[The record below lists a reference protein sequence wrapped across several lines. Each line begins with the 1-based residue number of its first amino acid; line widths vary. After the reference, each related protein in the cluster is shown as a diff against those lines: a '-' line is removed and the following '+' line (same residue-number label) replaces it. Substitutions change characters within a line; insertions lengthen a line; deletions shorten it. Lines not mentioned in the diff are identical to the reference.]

1 MRDVT
6 LIFMGRPSSIFC
18 TGSLLCFAFP
28 VAVDAR
34 ATDGPPPFPFAAMP
48 PATADQ
54 TDGPQ
59 DQPPGT
65 ADDIIIYASRQGV
78 LPGVAPENELNEAD
92 IAAYGANSVGDLLDD
107 VGGAADSSGEGPV
120 ILINGRETSGLNTIN
135 DLPTEAVRKI
145 QVLPQRVAG
154 RLGQRPTR
162 RVINVV
168 LKDNHRQVTGNVEGS
183 FATAGAGRSYK
194 AEINLL
200 RLKDGNRDSLV
211 FRTERVDPLLESDRD
226 IASDP
231 LTTPYDIR
239 GNIFAFPNLGA
250 EIDPALSAL
259 AGQKVAIA
267 PVPAGNAAPTLVALA
282 ANGNRPNITDI
293 RDFRTLAA
301 GKRSFSVNG
310 NVARQWGKTA
320 LSLNA
325 RAEWVSTV
333 SQSGLADVSLLL
345 PAGTPFSPFT
355 RDVRIARYVGD
366 ALRQQGHNTNLE
378 LGGDFTTPVGGWN
391 LRVAGNWQHLAAKTD
406 GQAPFD
412 PALLQAA
419 TSAGTVNPFGT
430 LPSDLTALRY
440 NFSRSRSDNA
450 SLRATLSGRVL
461 KLPAGAMRAAVT
473 ATVRTNRLNGSWEF
487 LSVPNV
493 TRFAQNEA
501 TLSGNLQVPLLG
513 DKSPI
518 GNLELDLN
526 GAIRRLNRIGTV
538 EDFGAGLAWQ
548 PARSLNVRGSLD
560 MQRQAPSAQTLSD
573 PQVVYENYRIFD
585 FVTGQTVQVRYV
597 TGGNPD
603 LPVARRRIWSIGGT
617 YLPFTN
623 ANLILSAE
631 YSSRRTTNLQSTL
644 PPVNAQVQAAF
655 PDRFVRDASGVL
667 TLVDSRP
674 VAFAYDNSDQLHSRI
689 DFHGS
694 LGKPSRKR
702 AAGSG
707 GDSDGAFS
715 FDGRPRFNFS
725 IEHNWILSSVRRA
738 QRGLPEVDLLAGGA
752 TGYGG
757 GLPRHTLRVSANL
770 AGRGLGM
777 QLYGTCRSATVI
789 RSAETPSPKDIF
801 FSAQTSMDMRFFAD
815 LGTLIPGRGVSKG
828 ARLSL
833 AVSNLLD
840 SKQRVRDGNGLTP
853 TLYQPYLLNPLGR
866 VITVGLRKVF

>member
-1 MRDVT
+1 
-6 LIFMGRPSSIFC
+6 MGRTSKLLC
-18 TGSLLCFAFP
+18 TSSLLCIALP
-28 VAVDAR
+28 ISVDAQ
-34 ATDGPPPFPFAAMP
+34 ASDGPPPFLFSAGS
-48 PATADQ
+48 PATGDK

-59 DQPPGT
+59 DQSPQS
-65 ADDIIIYASRQGV
+65 ADDIIIYASRLGI
-78 LPGVAPENELNEAD
+78 LPGIPPENELNEQD
-92 IAAYGANSVGDLLDD
+92 IAAYGADTVGDLLDQ

-120 ILINGRETSGLNTIN
+120 ILINGRETTGLNTVN
-135 DLPTEAVRKI
+135 DLPTEAIRKI

-154 RLGQRPTR
+154 RLGERPTR

-168 LKDNHRQVTGNVEGS
+168 LKDNHRQITGNAEGT

-211 FRTERVDPLLESDRD
+211 FRSERVDPLFESDRN
-226 IASDP
+226 IVSDP
-231 LTTPYDIR
+231 LTSPYDTR
-239 GNIFAFPNLGA
+239 GNIFASTILGA

-259 AGQKVAIA
+259 AGQMVAVA
-267 PVPAGNAAPTLVALA
+267 PVPAGNATPTLGALA
-282 ANGNRPNITDI
+282 ANGNRPNFTDV
-293 RDFRTLAA
+293 RDLRTLTA
-301 GKRSFSVNG
+301 GKRTFSVNG
-310 NVARQWGKTA
+310 NMARQWGKTA

-325 RAEWVSTV
+325 RAEWVSSD
-333 SQSGLADVSLLL
+333 SQSGLAGVSLLL

-366 ALRQQGHNTNLE
+366 ALRQQGHNANLE

-391 LRVAGNWQHLAAKTD
+391 LRVAGNWQHLAARTD
-406 GQAPFD
+406 SQAAFD

-419 TSAGTVNPFGT
+419 INAGTVNPFET
-430 LPSDLTALRY
+430 LPTDLTVPRN
-440 NFSRSRSDNA
+440 NFSRSHSDTA
-450 SLRATLSGRVL
+450 SLRATLSGRVM

-473 ATVRTNRLNGSWEF
+473 AMVRTDRLNGRWEF

-493 TRFAQNEA
+493 TRFTQNEA
-501 TLSGNLQVPLLG
+501 ALSGNLQVPLLN

-526 GAIRRLNRIGTV
+526 GAIRSLNRIGTV

-548 PARSLNVRGSLD
+548 PVRSLNLRGSFD

-573 PQVVYENYRIFD
+573 PQIVYENYRIFD
-585 FVTGQTVQVRYV
+585 FVTGQTVQVRYI
-597 TGGNPD
+597 TGGNPN
-603 LPVARRRIWSIGGT
+603 LPVARRRIWSIGAT
-617 YLPFTN
+617 YLPFSD
-623 ANLILSAE
+623 ANLILSTE

-655 PDRFVRDASGVL
+655 PDRFVRDANGVL

-694 LGKPSRKR
+694 LGKPSQKR

-707 GDSDGAFS
+707 SDSDGAFS
-715 FDGRPRFNFS
+715 FDGRARFNLS
-725 IEHNWILSSVRRA
+725 IEHNWIISSVRRA
-738 QRGLPEVDLLAGGA
+738 QLGLPEVDLLAGGA

-757 GLPRHTLRVSANL
+757 GLARHTVRVSANL
-770 AGRGLGM
+770 AGRGVGM
-777 QLYGTCRSATVI
+777 QLYGTWRSATLI
-789 RSAETPSPKDIF
+789 KAADTPSPSDIY
-801 FSAQTSMDMRFFAD
+801 FSAQTNVDMRLFAD
-815 LGTLIPGRGVSKG
+815 LGTLVPGSGVLKG

-833 AVSNLLD
+833 SVTNLLD
-840 SKQRVRDGNGLTP
+840 SKQRVRDGSGLTP
-853 TLYQPYLLNPLGR
+853 IRYQPYLLNPLGR
-866 VITVGLRKVF
+866 AITIGLRKVF

>member
-1 MRDVT
+1 MDE
-6 LIFMGRPSSIFC
+6 
-18 TGSLLCFAFP
+18 
-28 VAVDAR
+28 
-34 ATDGPPPFPFAAMP
+34 PFLFAALQP
-48 PATADQ
+48 EKADQ
-54 TDGPQ
+54 TAGPQ
-59 DQPPGT
+59 DQQPGT

-78 LPGVAPENELNEAD
+78 LPGVAPENELNEED

-120 ILINGRETSGLNTIN
+120 ILINGRETTGLNTVN
-135 DLPTEAVRKI
+135 DLPTEAIRKI

-154 RLGQRPTR
+154 RLGERPTR

-168 LKDNHRQVTGNVEGS
+168 LKNNHRQLTGNAEGT
-183 FATAGAGRSYK
+183 FATAGAGRNYK
-194 AEINLL
+194 GEINLL

-211 FRTERVDPLLESDRD
+211 LRAERVDPLFESDRN
-226 IASDP
+226 IVSEP
-231 LTTPYDIR
+231 LTAPYDTR
-239 GNIFAFPNLGA
+239 GNIFASTIFGA

-259 AGQKVAIA
+259 AGQMVAVA
-267 PVPAGNAAPTLVALA
+267 PVPAGNAAPTLGALA
-282 ANGNRPNITDI
+282 ANANKPNFTDV
-293 RDFRTLAA
+293 RDFRTLTA
-301 GKRSFSVNG
+301 GKRTFSVNG
-310 NVARQWGKTA
+310 NIARQWGKTA

-325 RAEWVSTV
+325 RAEWVSTD
-333 SQSGLADVSLLL
+333 SQSGLAGVSLLL

-366 ALRQQGHNTNLE
+366 ALRQQGHNANLE
-378 LGGDFTTPVGGWN
+378 LGGDFTTPVGNWN
-391 LRVAGNWQHLAAKTD
+391 LRVAGNWQHLAARTD
-406 GQAPFD
+406 SQAAFD
-412 PALLQAA
+412 PTLLQAA
-419 TSAGTVNPFGT
+419 ISAGTVNPFGA
-430 LPSDLTALRY
+430 LPADLTALRY

-473 ATVRTNRLNGSWEF
+473 ATVRTDRLNGRWEF

-493 TRFAQNEA
+493 TKFTQNEA
-501 TLSGNLQVPLLG
+501 ALSGNLQVPLLG

-548 PARSLNVRGSLD
+548 PARSLNVRGSFDL
-560 MQRQAPSAQTLSD
+560 QRQAPSAQTLSD
-573 PQVVYENYRIFD
+573 PQIVYDNYRIFD
-585 FVTGQTVQVRYV
+585 FVTGQTVQVRYI
-597 TGGNPD
+597 TGGNPN
-603 LPVARRRIWSIGGT
+603 LPVARRRIWSVGAT
-617 YLPFTN
+617 YLPFSN
-623 ANLILSAE
+623 ANLILSTE
-631 YSSRRTTNLQSTL
+631 YSRRRTTNLQSTL

-655 PDRFVRDASGVL
+655 PDRFVRDANGVL

-702 AAGSG
+702 AAGPGS
-707 GDSDGAFS
+707 DPDGAFS

-725 IEHNWILSSVRRA
+725 IEHNWILRSVRRA
-738 QRGLPEVDLLAGGA
+738 QLGLPEVDLLAGGA

-757 GLPRHTLRVSANL
+757 GLARHTVRVSANL
-770 AGRGLGM
+770 AARGVGM
-777 QLYGTCRSATVI
+777 QLSGIWRSATLI
-789 RSAETPSPKDIF
+789 KSADTPSPSDLF
-801 FSAQTSMDMRFFAD
+801 FSAQTSVDMRLFAD
-815 LGTLIPGRGVSKG
+815 LGTLARGSSVLKG

-833 AVSNLLD
+833 SVTNLLD

-853 TLYQPYLLNPLGR
+853 TRYQPYLLNPLGR
-866 VITVGLRKVF
+866 AITIGLRKAF

>member
-1 MRDVT
+1 MLDVT
-6 LIFMGRPSSIFC
+6 PVFMGRTSKLFC
-18 TGSLLCFAFP
+18 TSCLLCIALP
-28 VAVDAR
+28 ISVDAQT
-34 ATDGPPPFPFAAMP
+34 ADGPPPFLFAAT
-48 PATADQ
+48 PAAADKA
-54 TDGPQ
+54 DGPQ
-59 DQPPGT
+59 DQPPQT
-65 ADDIIIYASRQGV
+65 VDDIIVYGSRQGV
-78 LPGVAPENELNEAD
+78 LPGVPPENELNEAD
-92 IAAYGANSVGDLLDD
+92 IAAYGADTVGDLLDQ

-120 ILINGRETSGLNTIN
+120 ILINGRETTGLNTVN
-135 DLPTEAVRKI
+135 DLPTEAIRKI

-154 RLGQRPTR
+154 RLGERPTR

-168 LKDNHRQVTGNVEGS
+168 LKNNHRQLTGNGEGA

-211 FRTERVDPLLESDRD
+211 FRYERADPLFESDRN
-226 IASDP
+226 IVSDP
-231 LTTPYDIR
+231 LTTPYDTS
-239 GNIFAFPNLGA
+239 GNIFASTFLGA

-259 AGQKVAIA
+259 AGQTVAVA
-267 PVPAGNAAPTLVALA
+267 PAPPGNTAPTLGALA
-282 ANGNRPNITDI
+282 ANGNRPNFTDV

-301 GKRSFSVNG
+301 GKRTFSVNG
-310 NVARQWGKTA
+310 NIARQWGKTA

-325 RAEWVSTV
+325 RAEWASTD
-333 SQSGLADVSLLL
+333 SQSGLAGVSLLL
-345 PAGTPFSPFT
+345 PAATPFSPFT
-355 RDVRIARYVGD
+355 RDVRIARYVGGP
-366 ALRQQGHNTNLE
+366 LQQQGHNANLE

-406 GQAPFD
+406 SQAAFD
-412 PALLQAA
+412 PAPLQAA
-419 TSAGTVNPFGT
+419 VSAGTVDPFGA
-430 LPSDLTALRY
+430 LPTDLTVPRR
-440 NFSRSRSDNA
+440 NFSHSRSDNA

-461 KLPAGAMRAAVT
+461 RLPAGPMRAAIT
-473 ATVRTNRLNGSWEF
+473 AMVRTDRLDGNWIF

-493 TRFAQNEA
+493 TNYAQNEA
-501 TLSGNLQVPLLG
+501 ALLGNLQIPLLG

-526 GAIRRLNRIGTV
+526 GAIRTLNRIGTV

-548 PARSLNVRGSLD
+548 PVRSLNLRGSFDL
-560 MQRQAPSAQTLSD
+560 QRQAPSAQTLSD

-585 FVTGQTVQVRYV
+585 FITGQTVQVRYI
-597 TGGNPD
+597 TGGNPN
-603 LPVARRRIWSIGGT
+603 LPVATRRILSVGGT
-617 YLPFTN
+617 YLPFSN

-655 PDRFVRDASGVL
+655 PDRFVRDAGGVL

-694 LGKPSRKR
+694 LGKLSRKR
-702 AAGSG
+702 AAAPGS
-707 GDSDGAFS
+707 DSDGAFS
-715 FDGRPRFNFS
+715 FDGRLRFNLS
-725 IEHNWILSSVRRA
+725 VEHNWILRSVRRA
-738 QRGLPEVDLLAGGA
+738 QLGLPEIDLLAGGA

-777 QLYGTCRSATVI
+777 QLYGTWRSATLI
-789 RSAETPSPKDIF
+789 RSAETPSPSDIY
-801 FSAQTSMDMRFFAD
+801 FSAQANVDMRLFAD
-815 LGTLIPGRGVSKG
+815 LGTLVPRNGVLKG
-828 ARLSL
+828 ARLS
-833 AVSNLLD
+833 VSVTNLLD

-853 TLYQPYLLNPLGR
+853 IRYQPYLLNPLGR
-866 VITVGLRKVF
+866 AITIGLRKVF